1 MQAMKNIFS
10 YTLLGLLNLL
20 VVLGVTSCAG
30 ATVKPPALPNF
41 HLVAA
46 GIYRGGAPT
55 AEGLSTLKTMGIHTI
70 IDLRISPHLVKQE
83 KQRAQK
89 LGFSWMNLPM
99 GSEAP
104 TQQQVASLLAVLA
117 RAPEEPVFV
126 HCQHGADRAG
136 CMIGIYR
143 VTVFDWTFSQAW
155 KEMRQYGFDPRWSKL
170 TEAVRSRAKKE

>member
-20 VVLGVTSCAG
+20 VVLGVTSYAG
-30 ATVKPPALPNF
+30 AAVKPPALPNF

-55 AEGLSTLKTMGIHTI
+55 TQGLSTLKTMGIHTI

-104 TQQQVASLLAVLA
+104 WRGRRMTRTSWQKYLPPNCAPTPKDCVSL
-117 RAPEEPVFV
+117 
-126 HCQHGADRAG
+126 
-136 CMIGIYR
+136 
-143 VTVFDWTFSQAW
+143 WTSSSIA
-155 KEMRQYGFDPRWSKL
+155 
-170 TEAVRSRAKKE
+170 RSRKAWPASEPCLGSES